1 MRALSALLLFGF
13 STLACGEIPSRIEAT
28 YDVLSRGVR
37 MGVVHEVFTYN
48 DFHYHIVSVT
58 KPVGLL
64 ALFQPETIVF
74 TSEGEVTPEG
84 LRPVKFTHHRVRD
97 TSRNNRADFDWNS
110 YVLTLNDP
118 SGTRELLLPPGTQD
132 RLSMMYQFVVMPP
145 YGKLEFKFNMTN
157 GSKLEAYRYQLHPE
171 QTAEVPFGS
180 IRSYHLYTLPQRS
193 AWKSEIWLAVDHGF
207 VPCKVVLTEDS
218 GDKLVQVLTALNIVP

>member
-13 STLACGEIPSRIEAT
+13 STLAFGEIPSRIEAT

-37 MGVVHEVFTYN
+37 MGVVKEVFTYN
-48 DFHYHIVSVT
+48 DFHYRIVSVT

-74 TSEGEVTPEG
+74 TSEGEVTEEG

-97 TSRNNRADFDWNS
+97 TSRNNRADFDWLNNI
-110 YVLTLNDP
+110 LLLNDP
-118 SGTRELLLPPGTQD
+118 TGTRESLLQSGTQD

-145 YGKLEFKFNMTN
+145 YGKLAFKFNMTN
-157 GSKLEAYRYQLHPE
+157 GSKVEAYRYQLYPE
-171 QTAEVPFGS
+171 QTVEVPFGT
-180 IRSYHLYTLPQRS
+180 IRSYYLYTLPQAS
-193 AWKSEIWLAVDHGF
+193 AWKSEIWLAVEHNF

-218 GDKLVQVLTALNIVP
+218 GDKVVQVLTALNIDP